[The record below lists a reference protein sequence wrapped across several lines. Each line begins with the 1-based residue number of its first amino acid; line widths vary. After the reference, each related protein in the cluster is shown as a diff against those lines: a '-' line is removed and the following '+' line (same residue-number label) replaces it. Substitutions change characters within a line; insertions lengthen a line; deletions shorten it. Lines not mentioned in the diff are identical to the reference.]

1 MCLRGLRLPAGGWR
15 WKGDS
20 ASEVPNCD
28 EPDRIVGGDEHTW
41 LRRLLQPD
49 SGSNATLE
57 WTVTWQGELEM
68 TKMATLSDD
77 ELRKRRATILE
88 RLGVSVEELRERA
101 ERYTLVGDEHEAWEQ
116 LESIAFLL
124 GENRA

>member
-1 MCLRGLRLPAGGWR
+1 
-15 WKGDS
+15 
-20 ASEVPNCD
+20 
-28 EPDRIVGGDEHTW
+28 
-41 LRRLLQPD
+41 
-49 SGSNATLE
+49 
-57 WTVTWQGELEM
+57 M